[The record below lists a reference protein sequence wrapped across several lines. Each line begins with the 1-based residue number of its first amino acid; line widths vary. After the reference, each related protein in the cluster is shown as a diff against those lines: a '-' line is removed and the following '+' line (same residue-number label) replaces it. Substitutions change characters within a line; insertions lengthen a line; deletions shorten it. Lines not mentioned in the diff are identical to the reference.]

1 MFGNYNLP
9 VRALNFYFLSV
20 HFSIDLS
27 RVDRVGCPILATNV
41 QHAAALFPSFL
52 GFEGWNVH
60 AAAIKKNN
68 YSVTRTQ

>member
-1 MFGNYNLP
+1 MPMFGGYNLP
-9 VRALNFYFLSV
+9 VRALNLYFLSV

-27 RVDRVGCPILATNV
+27 RVDLVGCPILATNM

-60 AAAIKKNN
+60 TAAI
-68 YSVTRTQ
+68 QIQ